1 MTEKFLKNVNL
12 SQHTTIGLGG
22 AAKLF
27 ISCKDT
33 DELLSALDYAGQNK
47 LPVQVFSGGSN
58 IIFPEEGFDGLVIK
72 IDLRGIESQEKG
84 NIVFVKVKAG
94 EIWDDVVK
102 YTIEKS
108 LTGTEC
114 LSGIPGSAGAT
125 PVQNV
130 GAYGQ
135 EIKDT
140 FVSLKAIDRK
150 TLMEVKID
158 YECCGFG
165 YRQSRF
171 KKEDKDRFVI
181 TEILLGFIKDKQPVI
196 KYPELQ
202 KYIETKINIKGED
215 PLKIKLNA
223 IRDAVLNLRKS
234 KSMLIDI
241 NDPNS
246 RSCGSFFMNPMI
258 SKEEVDKFYS
268 LVNGNIDIN
277 KEQIPV
283 YRSGD
288 KYKLSAAWLV
298 EKAGFKKGYIKG
310 GVGISENHSLALVNI
325 NGTTD
330 ELMDLAGDIKETVHE
345 KFGIYLN
352 IEPVLI

>member
-1 MTEKFLKNVNL
+1 MTEKLLKDVNL
-12 SQHTTIGLGG
+12 SQYTTIGLGG
-22 AAKLF
+22 PAKLF

-33 DELLSALDYAGQNK
+33 AELLSALDYAGKKK
-47 LPVQVFSGGSN
+47 LSVQVFSGGSN
-58 IIFPEEGFDGLVIK
+58 IIFPDKGFDGLVLK
-72 IDLRGIESQEKG
+72 IDLKGIESQEKG
-84 NIVFVKVKAG
+84 NIVFVKAKAG

-102 YTIEKS
+102 YSIEKS
-108 LTGTEC
+108 LTGIEC

-135 EIKDT
+135 EIRDS

-150 TLMEVKID
+150 TLKEVKID
-158 YECCGFG
+158 YEGCGFD

-171 KKEDKDRFVI
+171 KNEDKDRYVI
-181 TEILLGFIKDKQPVI
+181 TEILFGFTKDKQPVI

-202 KYIETKINIKGED
+202 KYIESKTNIKGED
-215 PLKIKLNA
+215 PLEIKLNA
-223 IRDAVLNLRKS
+223 IRNAVLELRKS

-241 NDPNS
+241 KDPNS
-246 RSCGSFFMNPMI
+246 RSCGSFFMNPVI
-258 SKEEVDKFYS
+258 SREELDNFYS
-268 LVNGNIDIN
+268 LVNDIN
-277 KEQIPV
+277 KEQIRV
-283 YRSGD
+283 YSSGD
-288 KYKLSAAWLV
+288 KYKLSAAWLI
-298 EKAGFKKGYIKG
+298 EKSGFKKGYIKG
-310 GVGISENHSLALVNI
+310 RVGISENHSLALINI

-330 ELMDLAGDIKETVHE
+330 ELVDLAGEIKETVHE